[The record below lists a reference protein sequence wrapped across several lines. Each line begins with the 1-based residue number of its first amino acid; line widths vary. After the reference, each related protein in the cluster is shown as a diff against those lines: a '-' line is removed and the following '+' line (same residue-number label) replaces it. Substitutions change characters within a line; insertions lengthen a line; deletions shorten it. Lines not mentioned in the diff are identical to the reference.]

1 MTEKELKKLGK
12 AELVEMLNTQN
23 KKMERLE
30 EELSE
35 ARARLEQR
43 DVAISQCGT
52 LSEAALKLSGIFE
65 DADRAAEQYRE
76 SIRDREAEAD
86 RIIDDANLRAE
97 EIIHNAKISA
107 EEMLAEADAKAQEKL
122 ENFTAQFK
130 EFITSH
136 T

>member
-65 DADRAAEQYRE
+65 DADR
-76 SIRDREAEAD
+76 EAEAD

>member
-65 DADRAAEQYRE
+65 DADRAAEQYLE
-76 SIRDREAEAD
+76 SIRDREA
-86 RIIDDANLRAE
+86 DANLRAE